1 MMETLADA
9 FGGTRRDAA
18 AATLVL
24 TAAATMMA
32 AAPAKADDFTDV
44 ANHPYAQI
52 QMAQRSDP
60 VLLPALAKL
69 EPAPKVLEQL
79 ERAMLMPAG
88 GEGWDA
94 AAAWA
99 QAKPQQDALQA
110 LATVTKE
117 RDWKKANAFGQRY
130 GIEDVPLEMIQA
142 GLFTDLGDPPT
153 LAAAKIQ
160 FLPALDRL
168 ACLVHVEA
176 TRLAA
181 AGKPSDA
188 IDLLTNL
195 MCLGRQMADR
205 QMFPEVK
212 WGLTHMKTCAERI
225 RDVAYVDGK
234 GASVTDLTRLKEQIK
249 KLDDKSNSY
258 LDVGRIAFPAGNK
271 AAAGQLVARMYKA
284 DGSLDEHA
292 FAATMS
298 RLGSTKRPL
307 RLFSESGKW
316 RTVAASQASGSAAAK
331 QVDALFSDWASR
343 WTTPWFDKR
352 MANVREYD
360 KFERVQNAAV
370 AAVVPDMSELQDL
383 RHLVRVELAGTR
395 TALGVFGYAKS
406 IGKLPPQL
414 TAIRPAWIA
423 DMEIDPFNPAVAE
436 GKRPSLEFF
445 VPIRDTAQS
454 SGKGTLHEMEVVAGA
469 APFQVKLRDD
479 TFVVY
484 SVGSDNARNN
494 AKRVQNTAAVV
505 QGADYLIWPPT
516 VSLVRQNLQDRGD
529 LK

>member
-1 MMETLADA
+1 MIETLVDA
-9 FGGTRRDAA
+9 LGGMRRVTA

-32 AAPAKADDFTDV
+32 ATPAMADDFTDL
-44 ANHPYAQI
+44 ANRPYTQI
-52 QMAQRSDP
+52 QKAQRSDL
-60 VLLPALAKL
+60 VLLPVLAKL
-69 EPAPKVLEQL
+69 EPAPKGVEKLEQ
-79 ERAMLMPAG
+79 AMLLPAG

-99 QAKPQQDALQA
+99 QGKPQQEAMQV
-110 LATVTKE
+110 LATITKE
-117 RDWKKANAFGQRY
+117 RDWKKASAFGQPY
-130 GIEDVPLEMIQA
+130 GIDDVPLEMIQA

-153 LAAAKIQ
+153 LAAAKVQ
-160 FLPALDRL
+160 FLPSLDRL

-181 AGKPSDA
+181 EGKPSDA

-195 MCLGRQMADR
+195 TCLGRQMADR
-205 QMFPEVK
+205 QLFAEVK
-212 WGLTHMKTCAERI
+212 WGLTQMKACAERI
-225 RDVAYVDGK
+225 RDVAYVDFKGK
-234 GASVTDLTRLKEQIK
+234 AATDLSRLKEQIK

-258 LDVGRIAFPAGNK
+258 LDLGRVGFPAGDR
-271 AAAGQLVARMYKA
+271 AAAAQLVARVYRR
-284 DGSLDEHA
+284 DGSLDEQV
-292 FAATMS
+292 FATTMS
-298 RLGSTKRPL
+298 RLSTTKRPL

-316 RTVAASQASGSAAAK
+316 RTVGGAQASGPDATK
-331 QVDALFSDWASR
+331 QVDALFNDWSSR
-343 WTTPWFDKR
+343 WTTPWFDTR

-360 KFERVQNAAV
+360 KFSRPQHAAV

-383 RHLVRVELAGTR
+383 RHLIRVELAGTR
-395 TALGVFGYAKS
+395 TALGVFGHSKT
-406 IGKLPPQL
+406 IGKFPPQL
-414 TAIRPAWIA
+414 TAIRPAWVA
-423 DMEIDPFNPAVAE
+423 EMDVDPFNPNTGD
-436 GKRPSLEFF
+436 GKRPAYEYF
-445 VPIRDTAQS
+445 VPVRDAS
-454 SGKGTLHEMEVVAGA
+454 LVGGSGAVHEMELVAGG

-494 AKRVQNTAAVV
+494 AKRVQNTATVV

-516 VSLVRQNLQDRGD
+516 VSLVRQNLIDRGD